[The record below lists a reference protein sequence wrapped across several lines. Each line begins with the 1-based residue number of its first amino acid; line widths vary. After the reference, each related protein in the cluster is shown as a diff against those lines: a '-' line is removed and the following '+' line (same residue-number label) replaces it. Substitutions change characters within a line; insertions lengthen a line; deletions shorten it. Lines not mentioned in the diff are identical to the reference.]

1 MLCREKWNETI
12 LFIFKHCFVIREDDD
27 ASYLTLQ
34 LSQQLSWHIKLTR
47 LMLKSFCCYFA
58 QSLWWT
64 WMNEGTSPKRWT
76 LLRKCLLINYSDY
89 VLKCFW
95 KIGQLVFLMM
105 IKVSLNEWCQTLLLD
120 LQKLLSRL
128 LINLGNS

>member
-1 MLCREKWNETI
+1 MAKVATRSKISWMRQFC
-12 LFIFKHCFVIREDDD
+12 LFSNTVYYEEM
-27 ASYLTLQ
+27 Q

-58 QSLWWT
+58 QSLLVNVNKW
-64 WMNEGTSPKRWT
+64 SVLHQRDQRWT

-89 VLKCFW
+89 VIKCFS